1 MAIAESEVL
10 EALKTVQD
18 PDLHKDLVTLGL
30 IKETKITG
38 SKVSVT
44 VELTTPA
51 CPLKGKIKLDVENAL
66 RTVVGVK
73 EVDVQMTANVR
84 PAFAAD
90 KKGIKGIKNVISIA
104 SGKGGVGKS
113 TVSVNLAVALAKS
126 GASVGLMDADIYGP
140 NIPLMMGLSGKPLAE
155 GNRIIPPQNYGVKI
169 MSMGFLIAEDQA
181 VIWRGPMLHGA
192 IQQFLSD
199 VNWGELDYL
208 LVDLP
213 PGTGDVQLSLSQAV
227 PMTGSVM
234 VTTPQAV
241 SLQDVRK
248 GIAMFQKVR
257 VPILGLIENM
267 SYFNCAHCGG
277 RTEIFSHGGGRRAA
291 ESLGIKFLGEVPI
304 DTKVREGGD
313 TGKPIVITD
322 PAAEAAMS
330 FSRIA
335 EYLAAEVSI
344 SHFSNQDSVKL
355 SL

>member
-1 MAIAESEVL
+1 MAIPEGDIL
-10 EALKTVQD
+10 NALKTVQD

-30 IKETKITG
+30 IKEVKISG

-51 CPLKGKIKLDVENAL
+51 CPLKGKIKQDVENAV
-66 RTVVGVK
+66 RSVAGVSD
-73 EVDVQMTANVR
+73 VDVQMTANVR
-84 PAFAAD
+84 PAFVAER
-90 KKGIKGIKNVISIA
+90 KGIQGIKNVIAIA

-140 NIPLMMGLSGKPLAE
+140 NIPLMMGLAGKPHAE
-155 GNRIIPPQNYGVKI
+155 GNKIIPPQNYGVKV
-169 MSMGFLIAEDQA
+169 MSMGFMIPEDQA

-199 VNWGELDYL
+199 VAWDNLDYL

-227 PMTGSVM
+227 PLTGSVM

-248 GIAMFQKVR
+248 GIAMFEKVR

-267 SYFNCAHCGG
+267 S
-277 RTEIFSHGGGRRAA
+277 
-291 ESLGIKFLGEVPI
+291 
-304 DTKVREGGD
+304 
-313 TGKPIVITD
+313 
-322 PAAEAAMS
+322 
-330 FSRIA
+330 
-335 EYLAAEVSI
+335 
-344 SHFSNQDSVKL
+344 
-355 SL
+355 

>member
-1 MAIAESEVL
+1 MAIVEEDVL
-10 EALKTVQD
+10 NALRTVQD

-30 IKETKITG
+30 IKEVKISG
-38 SKVSVT
+38 GKVSVT

-51 CPLKGKIKLDVENAL
+51 CPLKGKIKQDVENAVL
-66 RTVVGVK
+66 SVAGVSG
-73 EVDVQMTANVR
+73 VDVQMTANVR
-84 PAFAAD
+84 PAFVAER
-90 KKGIKGIKNVISIA
+90 KGIQGIKNVIAVA

-155 GNRIIPPQNYGVKI
+155 GNKIIPPQSYGVKV
-169 MSMGFLIAEDQA
+169 MSMGFMIPEDQA

-199 VNWGELDYL
+199 VAWDNLDYL

-227 PMTGSVM
+227 PLTGSVM

-248 GIAMFQKVR
+248 GIAMFEKVR

-277 RTEIFSHGGGRRAA
+277 RTEIFSHGGGRLAA
-291 ESLGIKFLGEVPI
+291 ESLGMKFLGEIPI

-313 TGKPIVITD
+313 TGKPIVVSD
-322 PAAEAAMS
+322 PASEAAVC
-330 FSRIA
+330 FTKIA
-335 EYLAAEVSI
+335 EFLAAEVSI
-344 SHFSNQDSVKL
+344 NLFSNQDAVKFTL
-355 SL
+355 

>member
-1 MAIAESEVL
+1 MAIAEEDVL
-10 EALKTVQD
+10 NALRTVQD

-30 IKETKITG
+30 IKEVKISG
-38 SKVSVT
+38 GKVSVT

-51 CPLKGKIKLDVENAL
+51 CPLKGKIKQDVENAVL
-66 RTVVGVK
+66 SVAGVSG
-73 EVDVQMTANVR
+73 VDVQMTANVR
-84 PAFAAD
+84 PAFVAER
-90 KKGIKGIKNVISIA
+90 KGIQGIKNVIAIA

-155 GNRIIPPQNYGVKI
+155 GNKIIPPQSYGVKV
-169 MSMGFLIAEDQA
+169 MSMGFMIPEDQA

-199 VNWGELDYL
+199 VAWDNLDYL

-227 PMTGSVM
+227 PLTGSVM

-248 GIAMFQKVR
+248 GIAMFEKVR

-267 SYFNCAHCGG
+267 SYFNCSHCGG
-277 RTEIFSHGGGRRAA
+277 RTEIFSHGGGRLAA
-291 ESLGIKFLGEVPI
+291 ESLGMKFLGEIPI

-313 TGKPIVITD
+313 TGKPIVVSD
-322 PAAEAAMS
+322 PASEAAVC
-330 FSRIA
+330 FTKIA
-335 EYLAAEVSI
+335 EFLAAEVSI
-344 SHFSNQDSVKL
+344 NLFSNQDAVKFTL
-355 SL
+355 